1 MYTKRIAVDLA
12 KNVFQLAECDYSG
25 TVVSRKRLNR
35 TAFHKVLTQLSEP
48 TEIIVEACGTAHYWG
63 RVIQRL
69 GHKATLLHARYVS
82 PFRRGSKTDRNDC
95 DAILNASRSID
106 IKPIPVKTELQQ
118 HIQHLHCMRELWK
131 QNRLQR
137 INLLR
142 GIFREQGFDCPLGR
156 AAFLKIA
163 PIIADEPVMQP
174 IVILVNQLLAEI
186 KNCTESLDACENT
199 IANLLVNDNVI
210 GRIDEVSGIGLLSAS
225 AFVAAVG
232 APERFKNGRVLS
244 AWLGMT
250 PKEYSSGNSRKLGS
264 ISRAGNTYV
273 RTLLIHC
280 ARSALQSAKRCA
292 SKTPEQL
299 THLQQWAIQLSDRIG
314 YNKATVALANKLV
327 RICWSVWKHERR
339 FDGNF
344 VPASKIPTAG

>member
-1 MYTKRIAVDLA
+1 MYSKRIAVDLA
-12 KNVFQLAECDYSG
+12 KNVFQLAECDHSG
-25 TVVSRKRLNR
+25 KVISRKRLNR
-35 TAFHKVLTQLSEP
+35 TAFYKLLTQLIEP
-48 TEIIVEACGTAHYWG
+48 TEIIFETCGTAHYWG

-69 GHKATLLHARYVS
+69 GHKATLLHARHVS

-95 DAILNASRSID
+95 DAILNAARSID

-163 PIIADEPVMQP
+163 PLIADEPVMQP
-174 IVILVNQLLAEI
+174 IAILINQLLAEI
-186 KNCTESLDACENT
+186 HNCTTLLDDCENT
-199 IANLLVNDNVI
+199 IAALLANNNVI
-210 GRIDEVSGIGLLSAS
+210 SRIDEVSGIGLLSAS
-225 AFVAAVG
+225 AFVTAVG
-232 APERFKNGRVLS
+232 TPERFKDGRALS

-250 PKEYSSGNSRKLGS
+250 PKEYSSGNSRRLGS

-273 RTLLIHC
+273 RTLLIHS

-292 SKTPEQL
+292 SRTPEKL

-339 FDGNF
+339 FDGNY
-344 VPASKIPTAG
+344 IPTSNMQTAG